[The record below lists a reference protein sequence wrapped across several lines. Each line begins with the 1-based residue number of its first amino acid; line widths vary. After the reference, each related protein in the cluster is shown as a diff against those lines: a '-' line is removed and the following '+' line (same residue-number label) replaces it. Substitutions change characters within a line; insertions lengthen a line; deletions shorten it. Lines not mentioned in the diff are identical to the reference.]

1 MTRVKPS
8 VDDKALSEQLV
19 AEHLEMELVKEG
31 IVTRTPEGLVFEGP
45 RYNYFVEL
53 RTFRV
58 PNPVRF
64 SEKRLVE

>member
-1 MTRVKPS
+1 MTRVKP
-8 VDDKALSEQLV
+8 VLDDKALSEQLV

-58 PNPVRF
+58 PKTVRLA
-64 SEKRLVE
+64 E

>member
-1 MTRVKPS
+1 MTRVKP
-8 VDDKALSEQLV
+8 VQDDKALSEQLV

-58 PNPVRF
+58 AKTVRLA
-64 SEKRLVE
+64 E